1 MPGRVYCGRPL
12 PPEQCVQRVRVA
24 PIGKP
29 MSPHVA
35 RPVALWQGIV
45 APVPRQPQFPH
56 IDLSRSASA
65 IDLGI
70 VTAAKVIAIF
80 TMGAIALVLTQ
91 AFPETGLFWAN
102 TLPGIATLAII
113 YGLMAA
119 RRQPARTLGLTVP
132 SWPAAA
138 AAVAAG
144 LPACYAALMA
154 SGFLYMLVSGQ
165 TLESTIEERQ
175 ALIDFMPAF
184 SMETVFLISIF
195 PGVFEEILFRG
206 FLLPRLCRLFRSTLL
221 AVLVSSVVFGT
232 LHGYQGTMAMFQTA
246 TLGMVFAGMAVLT
259 RSIWPA
265 VVVHAMFNGL
275 NLWLMT
281 VAGDLFEEVGRQL
294 TSAPA

>member
-102 TLPGIATLAII
+102 TLPGIATLAMI